1 MDMVLTECFF
11 SYKISAGSLCLLI
24 PFLGKRSSSKLNLLY
39 IDALGACL
47 FVMKSLSINFDT
59 FS

>member
-11 SYKISAGSLCLLI
+11 SYKISTGSLCLLI

-47 FVMKSLSINFDT
+47 FVMTSLLINFDT